1 MANITREEAQRRS
14 EIITA
19 GSYEVV
25 VDLTGQNLPAGND
38 KENFISETRIQ
49 FGSAGGESWIDLIA
63 DQALEITLD
72 GEPLDTALFENN
84 RVYFTTE
91 LGEHTLEIK
100 ALCRYSHTGEGLHR
114 FVDPADDRVYL
125 YTQFETAD
133 ARRVFPNFEQPD
145 QKATFQFTVLAPAD
159 WAVLSNSVTPE
170 PADLGDGFARWEFA
184 TTPRISTYI
193 TALIAGE
200 YHVEPGTSRSVKGD
214 IPAGLVC
221 RQSMKDY
228 LDSDRIRTT
237 TQRGFDVFEASFA
250 TPYAFDT
257 YDQIFVPEFNAG
269 AMENAGCVTFR
280 DEYLPRSRVTAAV
293 YEQRNNTIWHELAH
307 MWFGDLVTMKWWD
320 DLWLNESFAEWAA
333 HFCGLRNAELHGGID
348 PWVGFANHR
357 KGWAY
362 TQDQMETTHPV
373 AADMIDLETV
383 EQNFDGIT
391 YAKGASVLKQLV
403 SLVGEEDFMKGVGAY
418 FAEHA
423 WGNTVFDDLLS
434 ALTTASGKDLSGF
447 SADWLETAGVNPL
460 RPVIEES
467 DGVITRFAIAQEA
480 PAEHPYL
487 RTHHLAIGFYDL
499 TDGKL
504 VAREIV
510 EVDVSGELTELPQ
523 FIGKT
528 RPDVVLLNDRDLAY
542 AKIRLDDASLAAA
555 VAHIDG
561 LEDPL
566 ATAIVYTSAWDM
578 WRDGELAPVD
588 FISLVLRSVTNEPD
602 LMAVQ
607 ARLRNALNAATN
619 YTAPANRLARMEQLA
634 DGARALLVGA
644 EPGSDHQLAFSD
656 SYLDSLTSAEDVAIV
671 KGWLQGEGVP
681 EGLAIDADRRWR
693 IVTALAR
700 LGEITA
706 EEIDAEAANDLT
718 ITGAQFAAGARSALA
733 TEEAK
738 AKAWQSATEDGSIPN
753 GTYFELCTK
762 FWQPRQEELLSG
774 YAEKYLEMARAISG
788 KTGIWENR
796 GHATIQTALTGLWP
810 LPVISWEF
818 VAQAEALID
827 YGEMSSQVARVMKMN
842 LDISRRALNSQQL

>member
-1 MANITREEAQRRS
+1 MANITREEAQQRS

-19 GSYEVV
+19 DSYEVV
-25 VDLTGQNLPAGND
+25 VDLTGQKLPAGD
-38 KENFISETRIQ
+38 PAENFISETVLQ
-49 FGSAGGESWIDLIA
+49 FASTGGETWVDLIA
-63 DQALEITLD
+63 DEALEIELD
-72 GEPLDTALFENN
+72 DEALDAALFENN
-84 RVYFTTE
+84 RIYFTTAS
-91 LGEHTLEIK
+91 GEHTLRVK

-114 FVDPADDRVYL
+114 FVDPADGRVYL

-133 ARRVFPNFEQPD
+133 ARRMFADFEQPD
-145 QKATFQFTVLAPAD
+145 QKAVFQFAVLAPAE
-159 WAVLSNSVTPE
+159 WAVLSNSLTPE
-170 PADLGDGFARWEFA
+170 PTAIGDGFARWDFA

-200 YHVEPGTSRSVKGD
+200 YYVEPGTIQSVKGE
-214 IPAGLVC
+214 IPAALVC
-221 RQSMKDY
+221 RQSMREH
-228 LDSDRIRTT
+228 LDSERIRTT
-237 TQRGFDVFEASFA
+237 TQRGFDVYEASFA

-280 DEYLPRSRVTAAV
+280 DEYLPRSRVTSAV

-333 HFCGLRNAELHGGID
+333 HFCGLRNAEIHGGID

-403 SLVGEEDFMKGVGAY
+403 SLVGEADFMKGVAAY

-447 SADWLETAGVNPL
+447 SADWLETAGVNTL
-460 RPVIEES
+460 RPVIEET
-467 DGVITRFAIAQEA
+467 DGVITRFAVAQAA
-480 PAEHPYL
+480 PAEHPQL

-499 TDGKL
+499 VDARL
-504 VAREIV
+504 VAREVV
-510 EVDVSGELTELPQ
+510 EVDVTGEVTELPQ
-523 FIGKT
+523 FVGWK

-542 AKIRLDDASLAAA
+542 AKIRLDDASLAVA
-555 VAHIDG
+555 VAHIDA
-561 LEDPL
+561 LSDPL

-578 WRDGELAPVD
+578 WRDGELAPTD
-588 FISLVLRSVTNEPD
+588 FISLVLRSVADEPD

-607 ARLRNALNAATN
+607 ARLRNALSAATN
-619 YTAPANRLARMEQLA
+619 YTAPADRLTRMEQLA
-634 DGARALLVGA
+634 DGVRALLAGA

-656 SYLDSLTSAEDVAIV
+656 SYLDAMVSAADVAVV

-681 EGLAIDADRRWR
+681 EGLMIDADRRWR
-693 IVTALAR
+693 IITAVAR

-706 EEIDAEAANDLT
+706 DEIDVEAAADQT
-718 ITGAQFAAGARSALA
+718 ITGAQFAAGAHSALA
-733 TEEAK
+733 TSEAK

-762 FWQPRQEELLSG
+762 FWQPRQEELLAA
-774 YAEKYLEMARAISG
+774 YAEKYLELARAVSA
-788 KTGIWENR
+788 KTGIWEHC
-796 GHATIQTALTGLWP
+796 GHATIQTALNGLWP
-810 LPVISWEF
+810 LPVMSWDF
-818 VAQAEALID
+818 IAQVEALLAT
-827 YGEMSSQVARVMKMN
+827 GEMSSQVTRVLKMN
-842 LDISRRALNSQQL
+842 LDISRRALKSQEL